1 MIEISNLTKR
11 YGDIAAVDG
20 ISFSVAEGE
29 ILGFLGPNGAGK
41 STTMNIL
48 TGYLSA
54 TSGTVKVNGH
64 DILEEPSE
72 AKRSIGYLPE
82 APPLYLDMTVSE
94 YLNFICE
101 LKGVKKEERTNH
113 LARILRM
120 VRITDVSHRLI
131 GNLSKGYRQRVGIAQ
146 AMVGN
151 PPVLVLDE
159 PTVGLDPKQIIDIRS
174 TIKELGKSHTII
186 LSSHI
191 LPEVQAV
198 CDRVVI
204 INRGKI
210 VAVDNIGN
218 LSKRGQVNRMEVL
231 VEGPSREVVRR
242 LRQIPGLTDTL
253 VIREADGLSLI
264 QYENELGKDTRR
276 QVFYIMAQNSWPI
289 LQMKSM
295 EPTLE
300 DVFLEVTG
308 SAFDRRTVAVE
319 EAQG

>member
-1 MIEISNLTKR
+1 MIEISHLIKR
-11 YGDIAAVDG
+11 YGNISAVND
-20 ISFSVAEGE
+20 ISFSVVEGE

-48 TGYLSA
+48 TGYISA
-54 TSGTVKVNGH
+54 TSGTVKINGF
-64 DILEEPSE
+64 DILEDPSE

-82 APPLYLDMTVSE
+82 APPLYFDMTVDE
-94 YLNFICE
+94 YLNFICD
-101 LKGVKKEERTNH
+101 LKAVKKEERQQQ

-131 GNLSKGYRQRVGIAQ
+131 GNLSKGYKQRVGIAQ

-151 PPVLVLDE
+151 PKVLVLDE
-159 PTVGLDPKQIIDIRS
+159 PTVGLDPKQIIDVRN

-204 INRGKI
+204 INRGEI
-210 VAVDNIGN
+210 VAVDDIGH
-218 LSKRGQVNRMEVL
+218 LADRGQVNRMEVL
-231 VEGPSREVVRR
+231 VEGPSKDVVRR
-242 LRQIPGLTDTL
+242 MRQIPGLIDTA
-253 VIREADGLSLI
+253 VIRESDGLSLI

-276 QVFYIMAQNSWPI
+276 QVFYVMAQNSWPI
-289 LQMKSM
+289 LQLKSM

-308 SAFDRRTVAVE
+308 SGFARKSSKATEVHS
-319 EAQG
+319 